1 MSHFLDRLNYFSQPR
16 ESYSG
21 GHGIVTGE
29 DRSWEDAYRNRWAHD
44 KIVRSTHGVN
54 CTGSCS
60 WKIYVKGGI
69 VTWETQQTDYPR
81 TRWDMPNHDPRGC
94 ARGASYSWYLY
105 SANRVKYPLV
115 RGRLLK
121 RWREARQNK
130 KPVEAWA
137 AIVESDAARRDYQSV
152 RGLGGFVRAGWDE
165 VNEIIA
171 AANVHTIKKHGP
183 DRVIGFS
190 PIPAMSMVSYAAGS
204 RYLSLIGGVCMSFYD
219 WYCDLP
225 PSSPQTWGEQT
236 DVPESA
242 DWYNSGFI
250 IAWGSNVPQTRTPDA
265 HFFTEVRYKGTK
277 TVAVTP
283 DYSEVAKLADIWMH
297 PKQGTDSALAMAMG
311 HVILKEFYFDRRCA
325 YFDDYARRYTDLPM
339 LVMLKEHTGAGGEKM
354 LVPDRYVRAS
364 DFADQLGQTNN
375 PEWKTVA
382 IDAEGKVVLPNG
394 AIGFRWGPD
403 GRPDQGQ
410 WNLEAKEAHHGG
422 EVSLKLS
429 LLEGEHAAGETARVG
444 FPYFGGIETQ
454 HFTHSPVSDVLVR
467 TVPAQRITIT
477 EGGESREVL
486 VATVFDLQAANYGV
500 ARGLPGE
507 LAAESLD
514 DDTPYTP
521 AWQERITGVPRAQ
534 VIAVAR
540 QFAENAEKTGGKSM
554 VIIGAAMNHWYHSDM
569 NYRGIINMLMMCG
582 CIGQSGGGWAHY
594 VGQEK
599 LRPQTGWT
607 ALAFA
612 LDWIRP
618 PRQQNSTSFFYAHTD
633 QWRYEKLGVAEV
645 LSPLADKKLFGGSMI
660 DYNVRAERM
669 GWLPSAPQLK
679 TNPLQVVRD
688 AQAVSMDPKDYAVK
702 ALQDGSLQMSCEDPD
717 APQNWPRNLF
727 VWRSNLLGSS
737 GKGHEY
743 FLKHLLGTSNGV
755 QGKDLGE
762 ENAPEALR
770 ASPTGGMPGLGRL
783 GAGHDAKPKEVVWH
797 DQAPEGKLDLLVTL
811 DFRMSTTCL
820 YSDIVLPTA
829 TWYEKNDLNTSD
841 MHPFI
846 HPLSTAVDPAWQS
859 RSDWDIYKGIAQ
871 KFSEVCVGHLGVEKE
886 LVLTPLMHD
895 TPAELAQAL
904 DVKEWKKGE
913 VDLIPGKT
921 APQMA
926 VVERDYPNVYQRF
939 TALGPLLGK
948 VGNGGKGIS
957 WNTEEEVRQLGELNG
972 LHTAGGVTQGM
983 PKIETDIDACE
994 VILQLAPETNGH
1006 VAVKAW
1012 AALSKQTGRE
1022 HAHLALHREDEKI
1035 RFRDVQAQPRK
1046 IISSPTWSGLESEK
1060 VSYNAGYTNVHELI
1074 PWRTLTGRQQ
1084 FYQDHPWMRAFG
1096 EGCVSYRPPVDLKTT
1111 AGIHGIKPNGNPE
1124 ILLNFITPHQK
1135 WGIHSTYTDNL
1146 MMLTLS
1152 RGGPCVWLSEDDAR
1166 SAGIEDNDWI
1176 ELFNINGAIAARAV
1190 VSQRVNPGMV
1200 MMYHAQEKIVNTPG
1214 SEITGARGG
1223 IHNSVTRIVPKP
1235 THMIGGYAQLSY
1247 GFNYYGT
1254 IGTNRD
1260 EFVVV
1265 RKMVKVDWLDT
1276 PVADELAKAAQAHGE
1291 VA

>member
-1 MSHFLDRLNYFSQPR
+1 MSHFLDRLSYFSQPKA
-16 ESYSG
+16 SFAND
-21 GHGIVTGE
+21 HGVTTGE
-29 DRSWEDAYRNRWAHD
+29 DRTWEDAYRNRWAHD

-81 TRWDMPNHDPRGC
+81 TRWDMPNHEPRGC

-105 SANRVKYPLV
+105 SANRVKYPMV

-121 RWREARQNK
+121 LWREARLTHG
-130 KPVEAWA
+130 PVEAW
-137 AIVESDAARRDYQSV
+137 ESIASDNAKRKEYQSV
-152 RGLGGFVRAGWDE
+152 RGLGGFVRSSWDE
-165 VNEIIA
+165 VNEMVA
-171 AANVHTIKKHGP
+171 AANIYTVKKHGA

-190 PIPAMSMVSYAAGS
+190 PIPAMSMISYAAGS
-204 RYLSLIGGVCMSFYD
+204 RYLSLLGGVCMSFYD

-225 PSSPQTWGEQT
+225 PASPQIWGEQT

-242 DWYNSGFI
+242 DWYNSTYI

-265 HFFTEVRYKGTK
+265 HFFTEVRYKGAK

-283 DYSEVAKLADIWMH
+283 DYAEISKLADIWMH
-297 PKQGTDSALAMAMG
+297 PKQGTDAAMAMAMG
-311 HVILKEFYFDRRCA
+311 HVIMKEFYFEYDKRRAAPSASSPLGGADADRRPGGLNSSA
-325 YFDDYARRYTDLPM
+325 YFDNYARRYTDLPM
-339 LVMLKEHTGAGGEKM
+339 LVMLKEQQAPNGETI

-364 DFADQLGQTNN
+364 DFNGKLGQANN

-382 IDAEGKVVLPNG
+382 FDESGKVVLPQG

-403 GRPDQGQ
+403 GRADAGQ
-410 WNLEAKEAHHGG
+410 WNLEAKEARHGN
-422 EVSLKLS
+422 EVKLKLS
-429 LLEGEHAAGETARVG
+429 AMEGNANPQTAQVG
-444 FPYFGGIETQ
+444 FPYFGGIEHE
-454 HFTHSPVSDVLVR
+454 HFPNNTAGAGSSNVMVR
-467 TVPAQRITIT
+467 TVPVTRIALGK
-477 EGGESREVL
+477 EGDKREAL
-486 VATVFDLQAANYGV
+486 VATVFDLQAANFGI
-500 ARGLPGE
+500 ARGLPDE
-507 LAAESLD
+507 NAARNFD

-521 AWQERITGVPRAQ
+521 AWQEKITGVPRQ
-534 VIAVAR
+534 QLITVAR
-540 QFAENAEKTGGKSM
+540 QFADNADKTEGKSM

-569 NYRGIINMLMMCG
+569 NYRGIINMLMLCG
-582 CIGQSGGGWAHY
+582 CIGKSGGGWAHY

-612 LDWIRP
+612 LDWVRP

-633 QWRYEKLGVAEV
+633 QWRYEKLTMSEV
-645 LSPLADKKLFGGSMI
+645 ISPLADKKAFGGSMI

-669 GWLPSAPQLK
+669 GWLPSAPQLQ
-679 TNPLQVVRD
+679 TNPMQVVKD
-688 AQAVSMDPKDYAVK
+688 AVAAGMDPKDYTIK
-702 ALQDGSLQMSCEDPD
+702 ALKDGSLKMSCEDPD
-717 APQNWPRNLF
+717 HPANWPRNMF
-727 VWRSNLLGSS
+727 VWRSNILGSS

-743 FLKHLLGTSNGV
+743 FLKHLLGTSHGV
-755 QGKDLGE
+755 QGKDLGKDE
-762 ENAPEALR
+762 
-770 ASPTGGMPGLGRL
+770 
-783 GAGHDAKPKEVVWH
+783 AKPEEVVWH
-797 DQAPEGKLDLLVTL
+797 EQAPEGKLDLLVTL

-859 RSDWDIYKGIAQ
+859 KSDWEIYKGFA
-871 KFSEVCVGHLGVEKE
+871 KKVSELCVGHLGVERE
-886 LVLTPLMHD
+886 MVFSPLMHD
-895 TPAELAQAL
+895 SPAELAQPFE
-904 DVKEWKKGE
+904 VKEWKKGE
-913 VDLIPGKT
+913 CDLIPGKT
-921 APQMA
+921 APNMM
-926 VVERDYPNVYQRF
+926 VVERDYPNLYKRF
-939 TALGPLLGK
+939 TALGPLMGK
-948 VGNGGKGIS
+948 VGNGGKGIA
-957 WNTEEEVRQLGELNG
+957 WNTQAEVKQLGELNG
-972 LHTAGGVTQGM
+972 VVRAEGATCGM

-994 VILQLAPETNGH
+994 VVLQLAPETNGH

-1012 AALSKQTGRE
+1012 EALGKQTGRD
-1022 HAHLALHREDEKI
+1022 HTHLALYREDEKI
-1035 RFRDVQAQPRK
+1035 RFRDIQAQPRK
-1046 IISSPTWSGLESEK
+1046 IISSPTWSGIESET

-1084 FYQDHPWMRAFG
+1084 FYLDHPWMLAFG
-1096 EGCVSYRPPVDLKTT
+1096 ENLSSYKPPVDLKTT
-1111 AGIHGIKPNGNPE
+1111 AGIHGVKPNGNTE

-1146 MMLTLS
+1146 LMLTLN
-1152 RGGPCVWLSEDDAR
+1152 RGGPVIWLSEDDAKA
-1166 SAGIEDNDWI
+1166 AGIVDNDWV

-1200 MMYHAQEKIVNTPG
+1200 MMYHAQEKIINTPG

-1223 IHNSVTRIVPKP
+1223 IHNSVTRIVLKP
-1235 THMIGGYAQLSY
+1235 THMIGGYAQFSY

-1265 RKMVKVDWLDT
+1265 RKMNRIDWLDGET
-1276 PVADELAKAAQAHGE
+1276 PLSRYASSP
-1291 VA
+1291 